1 MVTALKQT
9 VVVQPGGLIEIRA
22 PELAAGTE
30 AEVIVLVESK
40 PNLGGVTEADRDA
53 AVLEERRRALRAIQR
68 LMDPYADAFKGPRFT
83 RDELHERR

>member
-30 AEVIVLVESK
+30 AEVIVLVEGK
-40 PNLGGVTEADRDA
+40 PSLRSTTEADRDA
-53 AVLEERRRALRAIQR
+53 AVLEERRRAIKHIQD
-68 LMDPYADAFKGPRFT
+68 LAAPYAAAFRGPRFT
-83 RDELHERR
+83 RDQLHERR